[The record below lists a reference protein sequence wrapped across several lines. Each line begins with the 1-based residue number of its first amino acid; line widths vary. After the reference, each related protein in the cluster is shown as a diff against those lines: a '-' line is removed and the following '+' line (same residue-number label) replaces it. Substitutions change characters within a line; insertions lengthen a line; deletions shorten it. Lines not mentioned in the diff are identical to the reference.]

1 MLKAELR
8 AKMFQLDPDWAKVED
23 ILTGDFFG
31 ALDYLPR
38 NPFLSCFLE
47 RMVALNETARTPE
60 LSQVDWSNVKLLFWP
75 RVQLDEEQV
84 EPDVVVVSNRWTIVI
99 EVKLDSGLGVRQPW
113 REYQAGQS
121 IAREHG
127 LPNHA
132 VYYLVVARS
141 KLDVG
146 RTFGDHELEKRE
158 ELLSRTLYLYW
169 WQAAALIDFW
179 HTDKID
185 GPPLEAGQTRL
196 MEDLAASLR
205 RRRSILFAGFTFP
218 SITNVVQRL
227 DDVFCPPA
235 FVGFLRSSIVR
246 VGAPSQLVFLN
257 RFDGFLKRMGSTAV
271 GRSMHLSQFVGF
283 AKKTPTVYS
292 PSSPIFAST
301 PFNSF
306 LYNAPASLATRVWYS
321 SS

>member
-47 RMVALNETARTPE
+47 RVVVLNETARTPE

-121 IAREHG
+121 IARCF
-127 LPNHA
+127 PS
-132 VYYLVVARS
+132 VP
-141 KLDVG
+141 
-146 RTFGDHELEKRE
+146 T
-158 ELLSRTLYLYW
+158 
-169 WQAAALIDFW
+169 
-179 HTDKID
+179 
-185 GPPLEAGQTRL
+185 
-196 MEDLAASLR
+196 SLR
-205 RRRSILFAGFTFP
+205 HFAP
-218 SITNVVQRL
+218 
-227 DDVFCPPA
+227 
-235 FVGFLRSSIVR
+235 
-246 VGAPSQLVFLN
+246 
-257 RFDGFLKRMGSTAV
+257 
-271 GRSMHLSQFVGF
+271 
-283 AKKTPTVYS
+283 
-292 PSSPIFAST
+292 
-301 PFNSF
+301 
-306 LYNAPASLATRVWYS
+306 
-321 SS
+321 